1 MLLILAYIVFMVLE
15 IAALSPPMMP
25 FYQLA
30 ASAPPP
36 SQMAAMLPAVG
47 GMRADKLEVSYLLSS

>member
-1 MLLILAYIVFMVLE
+1 MVLE